1 MCMTN
6 IEKYKSRLTRDSA
19 DIFANY
25 EKTGEDSNYY
35 LGQIV
40 RGEIKTPTL
49 DKVLQYAQ
57 VFANPDFR
65 GRVGSPKSFTSQNIA
80 VVSGALNG
88 DVKGLINNGF
98 TSYIVADKTLGLSD
112 LRETY
117 ASSTKLP
124 FYKTSVGADFS
135 EIEEKLANVA
145 KNIKIQVKKNSFS
158 KKLVEEPLQ
167 LTKVNSGN
175 SLCDIA
181 KEIYQVAK
189 NGIEGEFASELE
201 KVTSSIFATLLV
213 TRALDLSVGE
223 ANNQAEKKLDEA
235 LKLQFYSHLNGCFNS
250 KQCSISTIVKNGA
263 KYANELI
270 QEMGY
275 TYYDVIDKYNRLGT
289 PIRGD
294 VDNILDALFGARN
307 VNQSIDNYVDDNIDS
322 YFRTYSD
329 GLNGLVE
336 GMDDD
341 KALATLES
349 NLLNGH
355 VQNAEYVAPAAIA
368 AAPARILLGD
378 GRQTVT
384 LNPGEQVAGVNEK
397 IAKEGEQVAK
407 TSEKVV
413 DIDARVAGSGE
424 VVHDKGNAINYNTL
438 RKGLLEGVIAK
449 NIDNKIAEC
458 TNRAEKQQ
466 DLSAIAE
473 GNFWAGAKDGVCGL
487 AQKRSKTESYN
498 EGHKQGQYINAG
510 IIQEIDKMYSAD
522 KKKLIVDVKGQGK
535 EVTKQLSNKVAN
547 AFSFDSFADFTTM
560 IMSSLLNAFN
570 ALKEKSSKS
579 SKDDQT
585 K

>member
-1 MCMTN
+1 MTN
-6 IEKYKSRLTRDSA
+6 IETYKSKLTRESA
-19 DIFANY
+19 EVFDNY
-25 EKTGEDSNYY
+25 EKTGEDDTYY
-35 LGQIV
+35 FGQIA
-40 RGEIKTPTL
+40 RGIVKAPNLGTI
-49 DKVLQYAQ
+49 LQYAQ
-57 VFANPDFR
+57 VFANPDLR
-65 GRVGSPKSFTSQNIA
+65 GRVGSPKSYTSQNIA

-98 TSYIVADKTLGLSD
+98 TSSIVADKTLGLSN

-117 ASSTKLP
+117 ASNSKMP
-124 FYKTSVGADFS
+124 FYMSSVNADIS
-135 EIEEKLANVA
+135 DVEQKLNEIASSIMLSKR
-145 KNIKIQVKKNSFS
+145 KNAFS
-158 KKLVEEPLQ
+158 KKMIGTPLK
-167 LTKVNSGN
+167 LTKLVSKN
-175 SLCDIA
+175 SLCVLAD
-181 KEIYQVAK
+181 EIYQVASNK
-189 NGIEGEFASELE
+189 IEEEFDSQLE
-201 KVTSSIFATLLV
+201 KATASIFATLLV
-213 TRALDLSVGE
+213 SRALDLSIGDE
-223 ANNQAEKKLDEA
+223 NNLVEKKFDES
-235 LKLQFYSHLNGCFNS
+235 LKLQFYTHLNACFNAGKCAIS
-250 KQCSISTIVKNGA
+250 KIVKSGA
-263 KYANELI
+263 ACAVSMIE
-270 QEMGY
+270 EMGY
-275 TYYDVIDKYNRLGT
+275 SQSDIMDKYDRLET
-289 PIRGD
+289 PIKGNPHD
-294 VDNILDALFGARN
+294 IFDALFGSKN
-307 VNQSIDNYVDDNIDS
+307 VSQSIESFVDEDVDLHIKS
-322 YFRTYSD
+322 YKD
-329 GLNGLVE
+329 GLNGVVVE
-336 GMDDD
+336 DDTTSKD
-341 KALATLES
+341 VIYL
-349 NLLNGH
+349 GGR
-355 VQNAEYVAPAAIA
+355 VQPSEVVVAPAAIA
-368 AAPARILLGD
+368 GAPSRILITD
-378 GRQTVT
+378 GKTNVT
-384 LNPGEQVAGVNEK
+384 LNPGEQVAGANEK

-407 TSEKVV
+407 TTEKVV
-413 DIDARVAGSGE
+413 DKDARVAESSE

-438 RKGLLEGVIAK
+438 KKGLLEGVIAK

>member
-6 IEKYKSRLTRDSA
+6 IEKYKSRLTKASA
-19 DIFANY
+19 EIFAKY

-49 DKVLQYAQ
+49 DKILQYAQ

-65 GRVGSPKSFTSQNIA
+65 GRVGSPKSFTSQNIP

-112 LRETY
+112 LCETY

-124 FYKTSVGADFS
+124 FYKTAISADFS
-135 EIEEKLANVA
+135 DIEEKLANIA

-158 KKLVEEPLQ
+158 RKLVEEPLQ
-167 LTKVNSGN
+167 VTKVKSGN

-181 KEIYQVAK
+181 KEIYQVVK
-189 NGIEGEFASELE
+189 NGIDGEFASELE

-213 TRALDLSVGE
+213 TRALDLSVGDE
-223 ANNQAEKKLDEA
+223 NNQAEKKLDEA

-275 TYYDVIDKYNRLGT
+275 TYEDVIDKYNRLET
-289 PIRGD
+289 PVKSD

-307 VNQSIDNYVDDNIDS
+307 VNQSIDSYVDENLDS
-322 YFRTYSD
+322 YFKTYSD
-329 GLNGLVE
+329 GLNGFVE
-336 GMDDD
+336 GVDDD
-341 KALATLES
+341 KSLATLES
-349 NLLNGH
+349 NLLNGR
-355 VQNAEYVAPAAIA
+355 VQNPEFVVARAAIA
-368 AAPARILLGD
+368 GAPARILIGD
-378 GRQTVT
+378 GKTNVT
-384 LNPGEQVAGVNEK
+384 LNPGEQVAGANEK

-407 TSEKVV
+407 TTEKVV
-413 DIDARVAGSGE
+413 DKDARVAGSGE

-438 RKGLLEGVIAK
+438 KKGLLEGVIAK
-449 NIDNKIAEC
+449 NIDSKIAEC

-466 DLSAIAE
+466 DLSAISE
-473 GNFWAGAKDGVCGL
+473 GNFWTGARDGVCGL

-522 KKKLIVDVKGQGK
+522 RKKLNVEVQGQGR
-535 EVTKQLSNKVAN
+535 EITKKLGDRVAN

-560 IMSSLLNAFN
+560 IMSSLLKVFN
-570 ALKEKSSKS
+570 AIKEKS

>member
-1 MCMTN
+1 MTN
-6 IEKYKSRLTRDSA
+6 IETYKSKLTRESA
-19 DIFANY
+19 EVFDHY
-25 EKTGEDSNYY
+25 EKTGEDDAYY
-35 LGQIV
+35 FGQIV
-40 RGEIKTPTL
+40 RGIVKAPNLGTI
-49 DKVLQYAQ
+49 LQYAQ
-57 VFANPDFR
+57 VFANPDLR
-65 GRVGSPKSFTSQNIA
+65 GRVGSPKSYTSQNIA
-80 VVSGALNG
+80 VVSGAISG
-88 DVKGLINNGF
+88 DIKGLVNNGF

-117 ASSTKLP
+117 ASSTKFS
-124 FYKTSVGADFS
+124 FYNTAISADFS
-135 EIEEKLANVA
+135 DIEEKLANIA

-158 KKLVEEPLQ
+158 KKMVGTPLK
-167 LTKVNSGN
+167 LTKLDSKN
-175 SLCDIA
+175 SLCVLAD
-181 KEIYQVAK
+181 EIYQVASNK
-189 NGIEGEFASELE
+189 IKEEFDSQLE
-201 KVTSSIFATLLV
+201 KATASIFATLLV
-213 TRALDLSVGE
+213 SRALDLSIGDK
-223 ANNQAEKKLDEA
+223 NNLVEKKFDES
-235 LKLQFYSHLNGCFNS
+235 LKLQFYTHLNACFNAGKCAIS
-250 KQCSISTIVKNGA
+250 KIVKSGA
-263 KYANELI
+263 ACAVSMIE
-270 QEMGY
+270 EMGY
-275 TYYDVIDKYNRLGT
+275 SQFDIMDKYDRLET
-289 PIRGD
+289 PIKGNPHD
-294 VDNILDALFGARN
+294 IVDALFGSKN
-307 VNQSIDNYVDDNIDS
+307 VSQSIESFVDEDVDS
-322 YFRTYSD
+322 YIKSYKD
-329 GLNGLVE
+329 GLNGVVVE
-336 GMDDD
+336 DD
-341 KALATLES
+341 KTSKDVIYLGGS
-349 NLLNGH
+349 
-355 VQNAEYVAPAAIA
+355 VQPSEVVVAPAAIG

-466 DLSAIAE
+466 DFGIIAE
-473 GNFWAGAKDGVCGL
+473 CNFWAGAKDGVCGL

-570 ALKEKSSKS
+570 SLKEKTSKS

>member
-1 MCMTN
+1 MTN
-6 IEKYKSRLTRDSA
+6 IEEYKSRLTRDSA

-40 RGEIKTPTL
+40 RGEIKSPTL

-124 FYKTSVGADFS
+124 FYKTSISADFS

-213 TRALDLSVGE
+213 TRALDLSVGD

-275 TYYDVIDKYNRLGT
+275 TYYDVIEKYNRLGT

-294 VDNILDALFGARN
+294 VDNVLDALFGARN

-378 GRQTVT
+378 GRQTVI

-397 IAKEGEQVAK
+397 IAKEGEQIAK
-407 TSEKVV
+407 TTEKVV
-413 DIDARVAGSGE
+413 DKDARVAGSDE
-424 VVHDKGNAINYNTL
+424 VVHDKGNAVNYNTL
-438 RKGLLEGVIAK
+438 KK
-449 NIDNKIAEC
+449 NLIGSIVDGIDERIAEC

-466 DLSAIAE
+466 DFGAIAE

-522 KKKLIVDVKGQGK
+522 RKKLTVEVQGQGR
-535 EVTKQLSNKVAN
+535 EITKKLGDRVAN
-547 AFSFDSFADFTTM
+547 AFSFDSFVDFTTM
-560 IMSSLLNAFN
+560 VMSSLLKAFN
-570 ALKEKSSKS
+570 NLKEKSSKS

>member
-6 IEKYKSRLTRDSA
+6 IEKYKSRLTRDA
-19 DIFANY
+19 ANIFANY

-65 GRVGSPKSFTSQNIA
+65 GRVGSPKSYTSQNIA

-88 DVKGLINNGF
+88 DIKGLVNNGF

-124 FYKTSVGADFS
+124 FYKTAINADFS
-135 EIEEKLANVA
+135 EIEKKLASAA
-145 KNIKIQVKKNSFS
+145 KKIMIQVKKNSLS
-158 KKLVEEPLQ
+158 RKLVEEPLQ

-201 KVTSSIFATLLV
+201 KVTASIFATLLV
-213 TRALDLSVGE
+213 TRALDLSVGD

-270 QEMGY
+270 QEMDY
-275 TYYDVIDKYNRLGT
+275 TYEDVIAKYNRLET
-289 PIRGD
+289 PVKGD
-294 VDNILDALFGARN
+294 VENILDALFGARN
-307 VNQSIDNYVDDNIDS
+307 VNQSIDSYVDENLDS
-322 YFRTYSD
+322 YFKTYSD

-336 GMDDD
+336 GIDDD
-341 KALATLES
+341 KSLATLES
-349 NLLNGH
+349 NLLDGR

-368 AAPARILLGD
+368 GAPARILISD
-378 GRQTVT
+378 GKTNVT
-384 LNPGEQVAGVNEK
+384 LNPGEQVAGANEK

-407 TSEKVV
+407 TTEKVV
-413 DIDARVAGSGE
+413 DKNARVAGSGE

-438 RKGLLEGVIAK
+438 KKGLLEGVIAK
-449 NIDNKIAEC
+449 NIDSKIAEC

-473 GNFWAGAKDGVCGL
+473 GNFWTGARDGVCGL

-522 KKKLIVDVKGQGK
+522 KKKLIVEVKGQGK

-560 IMSSLLNAFN
+560 VMSSLLKTFN
-570 ALKEKSSKS
+570 NLKEKSSKS
-579 SKDDQT
+579 STDDQT